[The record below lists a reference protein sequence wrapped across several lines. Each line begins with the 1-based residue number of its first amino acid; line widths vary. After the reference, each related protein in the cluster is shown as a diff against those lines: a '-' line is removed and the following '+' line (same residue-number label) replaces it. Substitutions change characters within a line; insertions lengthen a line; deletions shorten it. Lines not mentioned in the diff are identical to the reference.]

1 MTKKWINAAATL
13 LLAGPLLAGCG
24 DRKSEQGVSQR
35 PPDQSQPPAPP
46 APPVLGQGQSGSQDP
61 SKAPELAPVQPEEKK
76 EGRTAGEQKPGD
88 RG

>member
-1 MTKKWINAAATL
+1 MTKRWINATATL
-13 LLAGPLLAGCG
+13 LLVGPLLAGCG

-46 APPVLGQGQSGSQDP
+46 APPVLGQSGSQDP
-61 SKAPELAPVQPEEKK
+61 SKAAEPVQPEEKK
-76 EGRTAGEQKPGD
+76 EGRSASEQKPGD